1 MKESIKVR
9 FEVPPASAKRME
21 KNRILV
27 VEGYSIGI
35 MTYKKVYPIPDGI
48 NYVEFEHADESL
60 DDPEIYDGN
69 VRYKFYIEFK
79 NATGTRVEQVE
90 MYLD

>member
-27 VEGYSIGI
+27 VEGYSIGE

-48 NYVEFEHADESL
+48 NYVEFEHTDESL
-60 DDPEIYDGN
+60 GPEYDDGN
-69 VRYKFYIEFK
+69 VYYKLYIEFK
-79 NATGTRVEQVE
+79 NETGSRVDQVE
-90 MYLD
+90 MFLD